1 MIDAIK
7 QKAAAGQYEYSR
19 HAVDQTIKRRIA
31 VHEVA
36 EAIASQSLIIE
47 DYPDDK
53 YGPSCLLFGVTEA
66 GRPLHIQCSYP
77 DRLLIKIITVYEP
90 DKDLWIDY
98 KIRRK

>member
-1 MIDAIK
+1 LTNDPILDKGIIIREIVFMIDAIK

-19 HAVDQTIKRRIA
+19 HA
-31 VHEVA
+31 
-36 EAIASQSLIIE
+36 
-47 DYPDDK
+47 DDK